1 MMNER
6 QWNSA
11 KSDYEAVPIPPELN
25 DRVCQGI
32 REGRAARRRGRR
44 LRQWGACAA
53 GFVLIFAC
61 LNLSPAIAHAA
72 ADLPVVGGLF
82 EVLTIRNY
90 VDTDG
95 DRRCP
100 LLSRDFPVQSLS
112 NRSTTKFKP
121 G

>member
-11 KSDYEAVPIPPELN
+11 KSDYESVPIPPELN

-82 EVLTIRNY
+82 EGTV
-90 VDTDG
+90 
-95 DRRCP
+95 RCP